1 MFKWVHLSD
10 LHFQSKENY
19 GIEQARKKLPSYL
32 QRKVG
37 DCDAIFLTGDFR
49 FAKCSKGNIEE
60 IASFITEIKDSVRA
74 QHVICVPGNHD
85 LL

>member
-37 DCDAIFLTGDFR
+37 DCDAIFDRR
-49 FAKCSKGNIEE
+49 F
-60 IASFITEIKDSVRA
+60 SFCKVFERKY
-74 QHVICVPGNHD
+74 
-85 LL
+85 